1 MRKIWQI
8 REQDLISQ
16 DRLMKAIS
24 ISPIIAQLLVNRN
37 IKIVKDAEFFLNPSL
52 LNLHDPF
59 LMKSMA
65 QAVARIK
72 RAISGKEKILIYGDY
87 DVDGISA
94 TALLS
99 TVLKRLKADVDTFI
113 PSRLE
118 DGYGLS
124 AQNISSIH
132 KRGIELIITVDCG
145 ITAIVE
151 VDILN
156 SLGIDIIIT
165 DHHTP
170 GDKLPDTDIIL
181 NPLQEGCSYPDKN
194 LAGVGVAFKLAS
206 GLLGKDDN
214 WLYEQLDLVSLGTV
228 ADVVPLIGENR
239 ILVKNGLS
247 ELTHTKK
254 EGLRALIEESYL
266 KGKEIASYHVG
277 YILAPRINAAGRLG
291 KPEVSLEL
299 LLTDNPKQASELAKM
314 LTKENRSRQKM
325 EDVVLRQA
333 MARIETEVDFTRQ
346 RVIVL
351 EGENWHKGI
360 IGIVASRIVDRF
372 YRPTVMISMDG
383 DEGRGSCRSIRNFN
397 LVNALSE
404 CSDFLK
410 RYGGH
415 KNAAGLTIDKMS
427 LNGFKEKINLIAN
440 ERISDENLIPSIKI
454 DTEIP
459 ISSLSKDLLE
469 DLDSLGPFGFGNP
482 RPVFSSQNLSIRN
495 VPQVLR
501 RSTLKMWVT
510 DGNITA
516 EAIGF
521 NMADSLP
528 SDPLKQRI
536 DLAYSCDLNTYKGIT
551 SIKLQIKDMRVNLPS
566 ACKTAVSTSA

>member
-1 MRKIWQI
+1 MRKIWQM
-8 REQDLISQ
+8 REEDSAGKKRLLEDISV
-16 DRLMKAIS
+16 
-24 ISPIIAQLLVNRN
+24 SPIIAQLLINRD
-37 IKIVKDAEFFLNPSL
+37 IRTVKDAKSFLRPSL

-59 LMKSMA
+59 LMRSMK
-65 QAVARIK
+65 QAVSRIR
-72 RAISGKEKILIYGDY
+72 RAIRDKEKILVYGDY

-99 TVLKRLKADVDTFI
+99 AVLKRLKADVDTHI

-118 DGYGLS
+118 DGYGL
-124 AQNISSIH
+124 NKKIISSIH
-132 KRGIELIITVDCG
+132 KKGIDLLITADCG
-145 ITAIVE
+145 ITAIPE
-151 VDILN
+151 VKMLN
-156 SLGIDIIIT
+156 SLGMDIIIT

-170 GDKLPDTDIIL
+170 AKELPDTDIIL
-181 NPLQEGCSYPDKN
+181 NPLQDGCPYPDKN
-194 LAGVGVAFKLAS
+194 LAGVGVVFKLAS

-214 WLYEQLDLVSLGTV
+214 WLYEQLDLVCLGTV
-228 ADVVPLIGENR
+228 ADIVPLIGENR
-239 ILVKNGLS
+239 ILVKNGLK

-254 EGLRALIEESYL
+254 EGLKALIKESYL
-266 KGKEIASYHVG
+266 KGRDMTSYHVG

-291 KPEVSLEL
+291 RPEASLDL
-299 LLTDNPKQASELAKM
+299 LLTDKPEQASELAKI
-314 LTKENRSRQKM
+314 LSQENKNRQKM

-333 MARIETEVDFTRQ
+333 MARIEGEIDFTQQ

-351 EGENWHKGI
+351 EDDNWHKGI

-383 DEGRGSCRSIRNFN
+383 DEGKGSCRSIKNFN
-397 LVNALSE
+397 LFNALSE

-415 KNAAGLTIDKMS
+415 KYAAGLTIDKER
-427 LNGFKEKINLIAN
+427 LNDFKDKINRIAH
-440 ERISDENLIPSIKI
+440 ERILAEDLIPSIKI
-454 DTEIP
+454 DTEIS
-459 ISSLSKDLLE
+459 ISSLNRDLLE
-469 DLDSLGPFGFGNP
+469 DLDRLAPFGFGNP
-482 RPVFSSQNLSIRN
+482 RPLFSSRDLSIKN
-495 VPQVLR
+495 IPQILR

-510 DGNITA
+510 DGKTTA

-528 SDPLKQRI
+528 SNPLKQRI

-551 SIKLQIKDMRVNLPS
+551 SIKLQIKDMRVNQPS
-566 ACKTAVSTSA
+566 ASILL